1 MSTEPKGRFF
11 SKFLSALSGKPSVSE
26 QENPELSPYA
36 PKQNEP
42 DDLKFV
48 KKFTEAGGNFLYCES
63 SEDAVFNLQKIL
75 LETGVRNL
83 FVPEDSLR
91 SLLSNQN
98 IKSSSG
104 CDSSDGIFTSCEA
117 LVSFNG
123 GVMIDGFQTGGN
135 TLSSLPET
143 HIIYGKTSLIVQ
155 NLSAG
160 MSKINNRYKDQRP
173 SQITTLKGPRDK
185 GVLQASAD
193 PNKKRNL
200 YLLLIEDVLKL

>member
-1 MSTEPKGRFF
+1 
-11 SKFLSALSGKPSVSE
+11 
-26 QENPELSPYA
+26 
-36 PKQNEP
+36 
-42 DDLKFV
+42 
-48 KKFTEAGGNFLYCES
+48 
-63 SEDAVFNLQKIL
+63 
-75 LETGVRNL
+75 L